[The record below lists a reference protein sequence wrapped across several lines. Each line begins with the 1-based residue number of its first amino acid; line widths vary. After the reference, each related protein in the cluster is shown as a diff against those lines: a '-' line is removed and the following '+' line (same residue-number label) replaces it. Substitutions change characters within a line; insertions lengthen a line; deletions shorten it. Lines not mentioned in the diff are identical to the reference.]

1 MKPIYQLDLLRIA
14 SARTHLLIASVITF
28 SAVIAWNIW
37 FLNNPNS
44 TDMLFLGTSIV
55 LGMLAIWTVVASVL
69 LHVAMGTKVITIVV
83 SSIVCLMLPWLV
95 GFAVVSQASTILKLA
110 GAKPGFIGFSQSE
123 RDKITP
129 GHCRACGYDREGLGL
144 LDPCPECTRV
154 PQVI

>member
-14 SARTHLLIASVITF
+14 SARTHLLIASVLTF

-37 FLNNPNS
+37 FLNNPNP
-44 TDMLFLGTSIV
+44 TDMLLIGSTSV
-55 LGMLAIWTVVASVL
+55 LGMLALWTVVASVL
-69 LHVAMGTKVITIVV
+69 LQVAMGTRVVTIVV
-83 SSIVCLMLPWLV
+83 TSIVCLMIPWLV
-95 GFAVVSQASTILKLA
+95 GFAIVSQSSTILKLA

-129 GHCRACGYDREGLGL
+129 GHCRGCGYDRAGIGL